1 MPKARNYERELKRI
15 LQGEKEML
23 DRVTRTC
30 SSQEKENYLKMVD
43 TPFLLVRSAG
53 SLGVD
58 LVALS
63 GDVSFPIEVKS
74 SIYKKIRMSH
84 SAQLKEQTEKF
95 IKVCREAGLFP
106 IYAYRLKRVRGDSW
120 RIFKIRIDEHKM
132 YGRLKRIY
140 NRIPEAKISRDG
152 YVILNW
158 DDGMPLNEFIA
169 YIHHLRN

>member
-15 LQGEKEML
+15 LQGDSDILKS
-23 DRVTRTC
+23 VTRTC
-30 SSQEKENYLKMVD
+30 SPEEKENYRKITD

-74 SIYKKIRMSH
+74 SVHRKIRMSH
-84 SAQLKEQTEKF
+84 SAQLKEQTAKF

-106 IYAYRLKRVRGDSW
+106 IYAFRLKKVRGDSW
-120 RIFKIRIDEHKM
+120 RIFKVPIDEHKM

-140 NRIPEAKISRDG
+140 NRIPEVKISRDG

-169 YIHHLRN
+169 YIHRLRN

>member
-15 LQGEKEML
+15 LQGGKDIL
-23 DRVTRTC
+23 TQVTRTC
-30 SSQEKENYLKMVD
+30 SPQEKENYLKIRH

-74 SIYKKIRMSH
+74 SINRKIRMSH
-84 SAQLKEQTEKF
+84 STQLKDQTRRF
-95 IKVCREAGLFP
+95 INVCRDAGLFP
-106 IYAYRLKRVRGDSW
+106 IYAFRLKKVRGDSW
-120 RIFKIRIDEHKM
+120 RLFKVQIDDTKM

-140 NRIPEAKISRDG
+140 ARMPAAKVSRDG
-152 YVILNW
+152 YVILEW
-158 DDGMPLNEFIA
+158 DNGMPLNEFIS
-169 YIHHLRN
+169 YIHKLRN